1 VLGNLQ
7 ELNQQIAMENYQES
21 LESLLYWI
29 EELNAHLDD
38 KENLDKLEL
47 YSTLRLIQM
56 RAKATA
62 ELIED

>member
-1 VLGNLQ
+1 
-7 ELNQQIAMENYQES
+7 MENYQEN

-38 KENLDKLEL
+38 KENVDKEEL
-47 YSTLRLIQM
+47 YSTLRLIQR

-62 ELIED
+62 ELIDY